1 MREHKALSTS
11 TETSAFP
18 ITLDFPEG
26 KIVAEINLRP
36 GPERLVVLAFKML
49 AISSEV
55 ADMATRAAE
64 KLGFEVS
71 CNKGCGACCRQLV
84 PLSPPE
90 AAMIFEFVES
100 MPEPQKSEVRIRF
113 SVAIRHLKEIC
124 LLEKLERLQNPLMN
138 NEEYDAITRE
148 YFLAQVPCP
157 FLVNECCSIHEVRPS
172 MCREYLVNSPAENCK
187 NPKSGRITRL
197 PISLRLSEALA
208 RTWASISKEH
218 VQVVPLILALEWTK
232 KNESARST
240 GADSVQLLTT
250 LLGHISDIA
259 GKREQEVTRR
269 SKDKT
274 AVPAPSLDSHG
285 NPG

>member
-1 MREHKALSTS
+1 MGQHKALSTAPEIR
-11 TETSAFP
+11 TFP

-26 KIVAEINLRP
+26 KIEAEIDLP
-36 GPERLVVLAFKML
+36 LGPERLVVLAFKML

-55 ADMATRAAE
+55 ADMATQAAE

-113 SVAIRHLKEIC
+113 SVALRRLKERG
-124 LLEKLERLQNPLMN
+124 LLEKLDRLQNPLMSD
-138 NEEYDAITRE
+138 EEYDAIIRE

-157 FLVNECCSIHEVRPS
+157 FLANECCGIHEVRPS

-187 NPKSGRITRL
+187 NPSSGRVTRL

-208 RTWASISKEH
+208 RTWASVSKGY

-232 KNESARST
+232 ENESARST

-259 GKREQEVTRR
+259 SKREQE
-269 SKDKT
+269 DKT
-274 AVPAPSLDSHG
+274 PVPAS
-285 NPG
+285 